1 MAEEEKK
8 ELAPIVMVP
17 EANFIEKKLN
27 PAFEAL
33 NLAADVKSMDKAQTK
48 TIIETAI

>member
-8 ELAPIVMVP
+8 ELPPIVMVA
-17 EANFIEKKLN
+17 EKVFIEKKLN

-33 NLAADVKSMDKAQTK
+33 NLAAEVKSMDKA
-48 TIIETAI
+48 